1 MSTKERILEAV
12 RQMPEIVSFEEILER
27 LVLIEELKAAVTQID
42 AREGISYEE
51 AKRRILAM

>member
-12 RQMPEIVSFEEILER
+12 RQMPETVSFEEILER

-42 AREGISYEE
+42 AGEGISYEE